1 MNWKKSV
8 LLTCKILGL
17 LVNTMDADEKHPVLN
32 RDNLTIAIQTNF
44 SQKQEKFSQFFSAF
58 FKSAL
63 HFENFEKNHEP

>member
-1 MNWKKSV
+1 
-8 LLTCKILGL
+8 
-17 LVNTMDADEKHPVLN
+17 MDADEKHPVLN

-63 HFENFEKNHEP
+63 HFENFEKNQEP